1 MYVQINAF
9 WFGVL
14 ATIGTELVLI
24 IAAAVIYGGK
34 KK

>member
-14 ATIGTELVLI
+14 TTIGAELILI
-24 IAAAVIYGGK
+24 IVAAVIYGGK